1 MYIGNKGL
9 KIILAALVIVSLIT
23 IACLV
28 WFIFRLIAHN
38 TTIKNEK
45 DEMKMNMRE
54 LRDKYDM
61 KELMY
66 YSTLANL
73 YVLYN

>member
-9 KIILAALVIVSLIT
+9 KIILAAFVIFSLVT
-23 IACLV
+23 IICLV
-28 WFIFRLIAHN
+28 WLIFRLIAHN

-45 DEMKMNMRE
+45 DKMKMNMRE
-54 LRDKYDM
+54 LRAKYDM

-66 YSTLANL
+66 NSTLANL
-73 YVLYN
+73 